1 MVIAFS
7 GGGTLGHIT
16 PALSFIQEIKSRS
29 KNVKIIFIAT
39 SKDEKYDILKNNINI
54 TKIYYLK
61 AYGKP
66 TKITD
71 YCKTIYYDWKVL
83 STIKKIL
90 KEEKVDLVVGMGG
103 YISGISIYI
112 ANKLKLKTIIH
123 EQNSVIGFANKIN
136 FKKTDVILTTF
147 KKTVGLE
154 KYPFKTKWIGNP
166 RYMDALKV
174 KKSAFL
180 DKKNILVTSGSL
192 GSYQINHVMKEF
204 MNSPFAKNYTIT
216 LISGKKYYDEI
227 VSTIPVRFNFLI
239 KPFTNNLLEE
249 ISKAG
254 IVIARAG
261 STTLFEILG
270 THTPSIIIPSP
281 NVTHHHQYYNAKS
294 LCDEGLIQMIDE
306 KDFDYLSLNEALDE
320 TIRKY
325 DSYLEK
331 LKHYQIGDVND
342 KFYQEIVKVMNRG
355 EKDES
360 D

>member
-1 MVIAFS
+1 M
-7 GGGTLGHIT
+7 
-16 PALSFIQEIKSRS
+16 
-29 KNVKIIFIAT
+29 
-39 SKDEKYDILKNNINI
+39 
-54 TKIYYLK
+54 
-61 AYGKP
+61 
-66 TKITD
+66 
-71 YCKTIYYDWKVL
+71 
-83 STIKKIL
+83 
-90 KEEKVDLVVGMGG
+90 
-103 YISGISIYI
+103 
-112 ANKLKLKTIIH
+112 
-123 EQNSVIGFANKIN
+123 
-136 FKKTDVILTTF
+136 
-147 KKTVGLE
+147 
-154 KYPFKTKWIGNP
+154 
-166 RYMDALKV
+166 
-174 KKSAFL
+174 
-180 DKKNILVTSGSL
+180 

-355 EKDES
+355 RKR
-360 D
+360 

>member
-16 PALSFIQEIKSRS
+16 PALSFIKEIKSRS
-29 KNVKIIFIAT
+29 KNTKIIFIAT
-39 SKDEKYDILKNNINI
+39 FKDKQYDILKNNLDI

-71 YCKTIYYDWKVL
+71 YCKTIYYDLKVL
-83 STIKKIL
+83 TSIKNIL
-90 KEEKVDLVVGMGG
+90 KKEKVDLVVGMGG

-136 FKKTDVILTTF
+136 LKKTDLILTTF

-261 STTLFEILG
+261 SATLFEILG

-306 KDFDYLSLNEALDE
+306 KDFDYLSLNEAIE
-320 TIRKY
+320 EMIKHY
-325 DSYLEK
+325 DFYLEK
-331 LKHYQIGDVND
+331 LKNYQIGDVNNN
-342 KFYQEIVKVMNRG
+342 FYQEIIKVMNRG

>member
-16 PALSFIQEIKSRS
+16 PALSFIKEIKSRS
-29 KNVKIIFIAT
+29 KNTKIIFIAT
-39 SKDEKYDILKNNINI
+39 FKDKQYDILKNNLDI

-71 YCKTIYYDWKVL
+71 YCKTIYYDLKVL
-83 STIKKIL
+83 TSIKNIL
-90 KEEKVDLVVGMGG
+90 KKEKVDLVVGMGG
-103 YISGISIYI
+103 YISGISMYL
-112 ANKLKLKTIIH
+112 ANKLKLKTVIH
-123 EQNSVIGFANKIN
+123 EQNSIIGFANKIN
-136 FKKTDVILTTF
+136 VKKTDLILTTF
-147 KKTVGLE
+147 KNTIGLE
-154 KYPFKTKWIGNP
+154 NYHFKTKWIGNP
-166 RYMDALKV
+166 RYMDASKIN
-174 KKSAFL
+174 KSAFL

-192 GSYQINHVMKEF
+192 GSYQINHVMQEF
-204 MNSPFAKNYTIT
+204 MNSPFAKKYTIT
-216 LISGKKYYDEI
+216 LISGEKYYDEI
-227 VSTIPVRFNFLI
+227 VSKIPSRSNFLI
-239 KPFTNNLLEE
+239 KPFTNNLLQE

-261 STTLFEILG
+261 SATLFEILG
-270 THTPSIIIPSP
+270 TNTPSIIIPSP

-355 EKDES
+355 EKDE
-360 D
+360 